1 MQGQGTRWLPAV
13 HNPIPGEQVQSHTP
27 YHILRLEAHTL
38 SRAPAHCYC
47 TAAVAFLGAA
57 AVSLGAAAASVLTF
71 TCDVRAVKI
80 SSQVISRSTSHTLFS
95 SAQWPHHTQ
104 GTWLT
109 TPSDVTLRCDDPL
122 SQGCHGSTTTRWQ
135 PLASKGEN
143 PQRTHKKNMCTK
155 DVKD

>member
-1 MQGQGTRWLPAV
+1 MLRGVPPGLGPTCELLLGRQCSLRAGWGAALQRQGTRRLPAV

-47 TAAVAFLGAA
+47 TAAVSFLGAA
-57 AVSLGAAAASVLTF
+57 AILLGAAAASVLTF

-80 SSQVISRSTSHTLFS
+80 SSQVISRSTSHKLFS

-104 GTWLT
+104 VTWLT
-109 TPSDVTLRCDDPL
+109 TPSDVTL
-122 SQGCHGSTTTRWQ
+122 
-135 PLASKGEN
+135 
-143 PQRTHKKNMCTK
+143 
-155 DVKD
+155 